1 MSSVQS
7 LHTPDQFWSESREA
21 GWKAKHK
28 TVPGTEN
35 GRFQPLKPPSHEDR
49 VVIHPKR
56 FSQGG
61 LELTEICLP
70 LLGLKV

>member
-21 GWKAKHK
+21 GWKAKHT

-70 LLGLKV
+70 LSS